1 MKNIVLI
8 GMSGVGKTTVGKV
21 LATELNKNFFDTDIL
36 IETKFKISIEKIFSL
51 YGETYFREL
60 ESKVIEEI
68 SNKENLIISTG
79 GGTILDKNNI
89 TRLKKNGIL
98 ILLDSSINNIVNNL
112 KCSMVNRP
120 LLNDKKGI
128 YNKVKLM
135 YNNRK
140 DLYQS
145 AADYIILV
153 DNKSIN
159 EIVFEIR
166 DIYDKINYWGKS

>member
-68 SNKENLIISTG
+68 SNKENLIISP
-79 GGTILDKNNI
+79 K
-89 TRLKKNGIL
+89 R
-98 ILLDSSINNIVNNL
+98 
-112 KCSMVNRP
+112 C
-120 LLNDKKGI
+120 
-128 YNKVKLM
+128 
-135 YNNRK
+135 
-140 DLYQS
+140 
-145 AADYIILV
+145 
-153 DNKSIN
+153 
-159 EIVFEIR
+159 
-166 DIYDKINYWGKS
+166 YWTAK

>member
-166 DIYDKINYWGKS
+166 DIYDKINY

>member
-79 GGTILDKNNI
+79 GGTILEKNKI

-166 DIYDKINYWGKS
+166 DIYDKINY

>member
-8 GMSGVGKTTVGKV
+8 GMSGVGKTTIGKILSTV
-21 LATELNKNFFDTDIL
+21 LNKNFIDTDIL
-36 IETKFKISIEKIFSL
+36 IETKSKISIEKIFSL
-51 YGETYFREL
+51 YGETYFRVL

-68 SNKENLIISTG
+68 SSEENLIISTG
-79 GGTILDKNNI
+79 GGVILDENNI

-98 ILLDSSINNIVNNL
+98 ILLDSSINNIVSNL
-112 KCSMVNRP
+112 KCSMINRP
-120 LLNDKKGI
+120 LLNDKKCI

-145 AADYIILV
+145 AADFIILV
-153 DNKSIN
+153 DNKSIS

-166 DIYDKINYWGKS
+166 DIYDKINY